1 MRNSRTDERPG
12 QRSRPVA
19 SETKVAV
26 KTEKRRR
33 IPRQKIHSRLEPEVF
48 KRLKAYTA
56 STGAEDSATVNAAVA
71 QYLDKTSDTALILRR
86 LDRISRREART
97 QRELDALSE
106 VLTTFIQLWF
116 AHTPQLSTE
125 EREAAQQSARNRF
138 SEMFEYLRK
147 RISGPKRFLVDL
159 LGPEDASDRR
169 RQESLEPNG
178 AADVAGE

>member
-1 MRNSRTDERPG
+1 M
-12 QRSRPVA
+12 
-19 SETKVAV
+19 

-33 IPRQKIHSRLEPEVF
+33 MPRQMVHSRLEEEVF
-48 KRLKAYTA
+48 RRLKAYTA
-56 STGAEDSATVNAAVA
+56 ATGAEDSATVNAAVA

-97 QRELDALSE
+97 RRELDALSE
-106 VLTTFIQLWF
+106 VLTTFIQVWF
-116 AHTPQLSTE
+116 AHTKQLE
-125 EREAAQQSARNRF
+125 PDERKAAQQFAKERF

-159 LGPEDASDRR
+159 LGPEDTTDSR
-169 RQESLEPNG
+169 RQYSLEPNG